1 MGNFPPMDR
10 LAYGK
15 HYGGRHETRRNLMQ
29 DLAEFHRFKSPLGEH
44 LFVTDGSRLYD
55 MPSGVPFDSQT
66 AKALMNCISLGS
78 GRRIDGTPLAPPP
91 LQTLSLN
98 VAQACNMGCSYC
110 YAGQGAFGGKPRLM
124 QFAVAKA
131 SVDRLILESAPGA
144 DLVIGFMGGEP
155 FVNRA
160 LLQSIMPYAHDAAR
174 AAGRTM
180 RFSLTTNATLL
191 QPSDALLLS
200 QYRTHVAVSI
210 DGPKKINDGARPMNG
225 GGSSYDLLI
234 QGLKVLQAHGRPHH
248 LSARIT
254 VTPASRDL
262 PLILEHVL
270 SLGFDSAGF
279 SPVLVSPDPAQAF
292 QPADFD
298 WLLEGMMG
306 CGQKAVASILEGRPY
321 PFSNLETA
329 LQEIARGTHRPYPCG
344 AGAAYLSVNAEGNLY
359 ACHRLVD
366 DPTQQ
371 FGDVWKGSNVAS
383 RATHLAARHVDR
395 QEPCRS
401 CWARYLCGGGC
412 YHEVD
417 RRGRPGCDYIRGWL
431 EYCLSA
437 YMLIERQAPGY
448 FSDPVRYFEAFR
460 GDAVRLTPV
469 ELMGNHHVQ

>member
-1 MGNFPPMDR
+1 
-10 LAYGK
+10 
-15 HYGGRHETRRNLMQ
+15 
-29 DLAEFHRFKSPLGEH
+29 
-44 LFVTDGSRLYD
+44 
-55 MPSGVPFDSQT
+55 
-66 AKALMNCISLGS
+66 
-78 GRRIDGTPLAPPP
+78 
-91 LQTLSLN
+91 
-98 VAQACNMGCSYC
+98 
-110 YAGQGAFGGKPRLM
+110 
-124 QFAVAKA
+124 
-131 SVDRLILESAPGA
+131 
-144 DLVIGFMGGEP
+144 
-155 FVNRA
+155 
-160 LLQSIMPYAHDAAR
+160 MPYAHEAAA

-191 QPSDALLLS
+191 QPGDAQLLS
-200 QYRTHVAVSI
+200 AYRTHVAVSI
-210 DGPKKINDGARPMNG
+210 DGPKDINDGVRPMNG
-225 GGSSYDLLI
+225 GGSSYDRLI
-234 QGLKVLQAHGRPHH
+234 QGLEVLQAHGRPHH

-279 SPVLVSPDPAQAF
+279 SPVLVAPDPGQAF

-298 WLLEGMMG
+298 WLLEGMME

-344 AGAAYLSVNAEGNLY
+344 AGAAYLSVNADGNLY
-359 ACHRLVD
+359 ACHRLVE
-366 DPTQQ
+366 DPKHQ
-371 FGDVWKGSNVAS
+371 FGDVWQGSDVAA

-417 RRGRPGCDYIRGWL
+417 RRGRPACDYIRGWL

-437 YMLIERQAPGY
+437 YMLIEQQAPGY
-448 FSDPVRYFEAFR
+448 FRDSTQYFEAFN
-460 GDAVRLTPV
+460 GDAVRSASAGL
-469 ELMGNHHVQ
+469 EESHHGQ